1 MAEDGVAEGLLDPGV
16 RAAINDQ
23 SGGAGADA
31 LDYTQALKKKNNN
44 NKI

>member
-1 MAEDGVAEGLLDPGV
+1 MAEDGVADSLLDPGV

-31 LDYTQALKKKNNN
+31 LDYTQARGNI
-44 NKI
+44 NK